1 MNKLKSLSKKG
12 WQFVIITIILSA
24 IPYYFIIKDGSLESS
39 WPLVLMWVPG
49 LAGTVMRLI
58 NKQGLFKGMNWNPLK
73 AWKWILI
80 AAAIPLAIELFTI
93 ITTVSFDGVVLKEDF
108 FMWNNGIVKLRGM
121 AMLFGA
127 GEQPWYIFIPNFL
140 LSYFVG
146 TLFYSLFF
154 AFGEEYGWRGYLQKE
169 WAENNKLSAFV
180 IIGIIWG
187 LWHLPGILLGHNFP
201 EYPIIGGLLLM
212 PAVTTAFSIVFGTS
226 FNKSNVIWVPT
237 IFHGAVNISAEVSNV
252 AFVEDSLVNWLNDLI
267 WIGCW
272 LVVGLIFYL
281 KYIKKAST
289 S

>member
-1 MNKLKSLSKKG
+1 MKNLSKRG
-12 WQFVIITIILSA
+12 WQFVILTIILSA
-24 IPYYFIIKDGSLESS
+24 IPYYFIIKDKSLESS
-39 WPLVLMWVPG
+39 WPLVLMWIPG
-49 LAGTVMRLI
+49 LSAIIMRLL
-58 NKQGLFKGMNWNPLK
+58 NKQGLFKGLSWNPLK
-73 AWKWILI
+73 AWKWILL

-93 ITTVSFDGVVLKEDF
+93 ITTVLLDGVVLKDDF
-108 FMWNNGIVKLRGM
+108 FTWNNGMVKLRGM

-226 FNKSNVIWVPT
+226 FNKSNVIWLPA

-252 AFVEDSLVNWLNDLI
+252 AFVETSLVNWLNDLI
-267 WIGCW
+267 WISCW
-272 LVVGLIFYL
+272 LVAGLVFYL
-281 KYIKKAST
+281 KYIRKT
-289 S
+289 SNL